1 MTSTIAE
8 ILRFLLQTASTA
20 LGVALLGRAWMYT
33 VRLHPFNPAFK
44 TIAQFTDWIV
54 LPTRR
59 VIPQAKYID
68 WSSLVA
74 AYLIAVT
81 YLFLISM
88 LSAGSFVPP
97 YLLVRLFITALVKV
111 FTWSVNLIIWLTLIQ
126 TVLSWVNPLAPIMP
140 VLRTLSDPLLAPI
153 RKITPN
159 LNGIDLSTLILFVLA
174 QIALIVLDQ
183 ISFALLL
190 I

>member
-1 MTSTIAE
+1 
-8 ILRFLLQTASTA
+8 
-20 LGVALLGRAWMYT
+20 
-33 VRLHPFNPAFK
+33 
-44 TIAQFTDWIV
+44 
-54 LPTRR
+54 
-59 VIPQAKYID
+59 
-68 WSSLVA
+68 
-74 AYLIAVT
+74 
-81 YLFLISM
+81 
-88 LSAGSFVPP
+88 
-97 YLLVRLFITALVKV
+97 
-111 FTWSVNLIIWLTLIQ
+111 
-126 TVLSWVNPLAPIMP
+126 MP